1 MQVWAGLLLPGRSQ
15 VSSNGARL
23 TYPGS
28 SEERVRFGS
37 NSEIQPDCIDDFSP
51 RRRSGSRFNRG
62 QDPACGGGMLESAG
76 FDLAVGSLSDLAK

>member
-1 MQVWAGLLLPGRSQ
+1 MNLIDVMGLGTVALRGIC
-15 VSSNGARL
+15 RL
-23 TYPGS
+23 N
-28 SEERVRFGS
+28 VRFGS
-37 NSEIQPDCIDDFSP
+37 NSEIQPDCNDDFSP

>member
-1 MQVWAGLLLPGRSQ
+1 MRQVGDD
-15 VSSNGARL
+15 
-23 TYPGS
+23 
-28 SEERVRFGS
+28 RVFKVFWPCTRVDTGNDRFGS

>member
-1 MQVWAGLLLPGRSQ
+1 MLPS
-15 VSSNGARL
+15 GAS
-23 TYPGS
+23 TCAP
-28 SEERVRFGS
+28 EERGSATQTMEPDVRFGS